1 MWGNHARAPAR
12 PKSYLFTNRPNPVA
26 EEVLGHWGIEMLVS
40 EEDDRQTALL
50 EFLAELVQR

>member
-1 MWGNHARAPAR
+1 VLTSAR

-40 EEDDRQTALL
+40 EIDDPKVALT
-50 EFLAELVQR
+50 EFLRQLVR

>member
-40 EEDDRQTALL
+40 EEDDRQTALS